1 MKVVWPKCIWCGTTD
16 YVFPCRACGKLTCG
30 ECLKAVRT
38 LNPTDHGFDCIH
50 AKFEPT
56 KTTGWEL

>member
-16 YVFPCRACGKLTCG
+16 YVFPCRACGKLTCN
-30 ECLKAVRT
+30 ECIKAVRDFGHRG
-38 LNPTDHGFDCIH
+38 LDCIH

-56 KTTGWEL
+56 ITTGWEP